1 MIWPG
6 EGQESKPVT
15 RMRAARDLVAESAK
29 QGRIN
34 LSRWIETGDA
44 QGARLAAISFAEA
57 VEIAP

>member
-1 MIWPG
+1 
-6 EGQESKPVT
+6 
-15 RMRAARDLVAESAK
+15 MRAARDLVAKSAK

-44 QGARLAAISFAEA
+44 QGARLAAIRFAEA